1 MNAYNFDLHIKTN
14 RPNNL
19 SLSIE
24 IQYTMV
30 DCLSYFMECLSL
42 YFLFDFHLEK
52 DFHASMPKLGQ
63 INAYGVDLHILSNRN
78 NNLILSIELQY
89 YMVDCLSYLMECM
102 SSYFPLGIHL

>member
-24 IQYTMV
+24 LQYTMV

-89 YMVDCLSYLMECM
+89 YMVDCLSYFMECL
-102 SSYFPLGIHL
+102 SSYFVLDLHL

>member
-24 IQYTMV
+24 LQYTMV

-52 DFHASMPKLGQ
+52 RFSCIYAKTRP
-63 INAYGVDLHILSNRN
+63 N
-78 NNLILSIELQY
+78 
-89 YMVDCLSYLMECM
+89 
-102 SSYFPLGIHL
+102 